1 MSANNNNKN
10 TAKYN
15 NKNQNKVPT
24 PVQKPNVSHH
34 RSDSSK
40 ESKWNN
46 SIFIPAIPFAVT
58 KNDLKDAMESNIG
71 TVHRIDFATFNSD
84 NGSGRRAFVHFDH
97 TYQTDFTK
105 LLRQEI
111 AHKGHFD
118 VYYPMYKMNLR
129 IMMNKNPVPETDKT
143 IHQVASDIDF
153 MGEKIRLH
161 EETFLRENEKIC
173 DLQKE
178 IQNLQEENKSMKQFM
193 ENMFHSMKSQEAM
206 IQTLAN
212 TVSMQMQPVF
222 MPMPMMPMPGYYPIH
237 QIPMEPNL
245 VVEEGLEYY
254 SEEREEREEGEEPE
268 EYQYDSDNNDNYCE
282 SCDARLSHKGYA
294 YCDMCDEKS
303 EQKQRYMKKAMKK
316 GKMELS
322 ELM

>member
-15 NKNQNKVPT
+15 NKNQNKVQTKVPASIH
-24 PVQKPNVSHH
+24 KPEVNQ
-34 RSDSSK
+34 
-40 ESKWNN
+40 WNN

-118 VYYPMYKMNLR
+118 VSYPMIRSNLR

-143 IHQVASDIDF
+143 IHQVASEIDF
-153 MGEKIRLH
+153 MGEKHRIY
-161 EETFLRENEKIC
+161 EETFLKHNELIL
-173 DLQKE
+173 DLQK
-178 IQNLQEENKSMKQFM
+178 QNRDLEEENKAMKQFM

-206 IQTLAN
+206 IQTLVN
-212 TVSMQMQPVF
+212 TVSMQQMMPPVF
-222 MPMPMMPMPGYYPIH
+222 MPMMPMPMPMPGYYPIH
-237 QIPMEPNL
+237 QIPMEPNI
-245 VVEEGLEYY
+245 VEENENENDYEY
-254 SEEREEREEGEEPE
+254 EEGEEE
-268 EYQYDSDNNDNYCE
+268 DTQGEM
-282 SCDARLSHKGYA
+282 H
-294 YCDMCDEKS
+294 
-303 EQKQRYMKKAMKK
+303 
-316 GKMELS
+316 LS